1 MYVKCFFYVIQILF
15 IIFLKCHCYKI
26 KCFNI
31 LDLNKKKYYS
41 FREHINCEHIR
52 NSVNR
57 NNLSNVLLRRRTKN
71 ALVKELYVSKLK
83 DNYKTHTNFIRTN
96 NIFLEEDKKIQ
107 ECNINNIINN
117 NVDIQ
122 ENVEKYNILYK
133 NQLDDINILY
143 ILLFNTL
150 MIYKKKYDF
159 FMNENYIRS
168 YYYIYKNNLGRDKKI
183 YNTKNYFIN
192 TFSITWYNTIKPY
205 MNNIFLEILNIIENT
220 LGNKIFYIDIKQ
232 ELNKNRDEIIN
243 ALYNIYKGNF
253 RKRDKK
259 PIKLLFIGSNE
270 YSNLCFKIILLIIK
284 RLRNDI
290 ILDNVITK
298 SPRRK
303 GRNLILK
310 KSNVEDEAIKNNINV
325 FYYDKLKNN
334 IHMLQN
340 KKMDLC
346 ISISFGEIFNCNF
359 FKTIKSNIFSL
370 HPSLLPFYKGA
381 SPIQRSLLNNEI
393 LYGYSVFLTTLNIDS
408 GNVIM
413 KKPFWF
419 NSNYNFND
427 IITIL
432 FTQGTLSLLKNISY
446 LANYNKDIPHK
457 NIYNNNICEETKN
470 NLNQNHVQNKYDSEI
485 NIHNSNLENKNNSR
499 NNILPLNINNVLNN
513 YNNKMYIQN
522 DYNINNN
529 YAPKIKNDEKYVCF
543 FCSTS
548 LFIHNKIRSFINWP
562 KAECTLFLLQNEV
575 IKPLEI
581 KIIKSSYDLNNNY
594 KFIKYDGLINTH
606 DQHTCFD
613 NIPRNFVYIQ
623 NDSLNILCKNN
634 TLLKIYKLQQKN
646 KKIVDAMS
654 FINSINKC
662 SLLY

>member
-1 MYVKCFFYVIQILF
+1 MYIKCFFYVIQILF
-15 IIFLKCHCYKI
+15 IIFLKCHGYKI

-31 LDLNKKKYYS
+31 LDFSKKNYYS
-41 FREHINCEHIR
+41 FRENINCELIK
-52 NSVNR
+52 NNVNK
-57 NNLSNVLLRRRTKN
+57 NNLSNVLLRRRKKKN
-71 ALVKELYVSKLK
+71 ALSKELYVSTFK

-96 NIFLEEDKKIQ
+96 IFLEEDKQIQ
-107 ECNINNIINN
+107 QCNINNIINN
-117 NVDIQ
+117 NVGIQ
-122 ENVEKYNILYK
+122 RNDEKNNILNKY
-133 NQLDDINILY
+133 QMDDINILY
-143 ILLFNTL
+143 ILLLNTSI
-150 MIYKKKYDF
+150 IYKKKYDF
-159 FMNENYIRS
+159 FMNKKYIR
-168 YYYIYKNNLGRDKKI
+168 YYYHIYKNNLERDKKI
-183 YNTKNYFIN
+183 YNIKKYFIN
-192 TFSITWYNTIKPY
+192 KFSISWYNTIKPY

-232 ELNKNRDEIIN
+232 ELCKNKDDIIN
-243 ALYNIYKGNF
+243 TLYDIYKTNF
-253 RKRDKK
+253 TKCDKK

-340 KKMDLC
+340 KEIDLC

-393 LYGYSVFLTTLNIDS
+393 LYGYTVFLTTLNIDS

-419 NSNYNFND
+419 DSNYNFND

-432 FTQGTLSLLKNISY
+432 FTQGTLSLIKNISY
-446 LANYNKDIPHK
+446 LVNYNKDISDTH
-457 NIYNNNICEETKN
+457 IYNNNIYEETN
-470 NLNQNHVQNKYDSEI
+470 NLNPYHVQNKCDNEI
-485 NIHNSNLENKNNSR
+485 NIQSSNLENKNNSR
-499 NNILPLNINNVLNN
+499 NNILPCNINNVQNN

-529 YAPKIKNDEKYVCF
+529 YAPKIKNDEKYICF

-548 LFIHNKIRSFINWP
+548 LFIHNKVRSFINWP

-575 IKPLEI
+575 IKPLEV

-594 KFIKYDGLINTH
+594 KFIKYDKLINTH
-606 DQHTCFD
+606 HHHTCFD

-646 KKIVDAMS
+646 KKIVDALS

>member
-1 MYVKCFFYVIQILF
+1 MYIKCFFYVIQILF
-15 IIFLKCHCYKI
+15 IIFLKCHGYKI

-31 LDLNKKKYYS
+31 LDFSKKNYYS
-41 FREHINCEHIR
+41 FRENINCELIK
-52 NSVNR
+52 NNVNK
-57 NNLSNVLLRRRTKN
+57 NNLSNVLLRRRKKKN
-71 ALVKELYVSKLK
+71 ALAKELYVSTFK

-96 NIFLEEDKKIQ
+96 IFLEEDKQIQ
-107 ECNINNIINN
+107 QCNINNIINN

-122 ENVEKYNILYK
+122 RNDEKNKILNKY
-133 NQLDDINILY
+133 QMDDINILY
-143 ILLFNTL
+143 ILLLNTSI
-150 MIYKKKYDF
+150 IYKKKYDF
-159 FMNENYIRS
+159 FMNKKYIR
-168 YYYIYKNNLGRDKKI
+168 YYYDIYKNNLERDKKI
-183 YNTKNYFIN
+183 YNIKKYFIN
-192 TFSITWYNTIKPY
+192 KFSISWYNTIKPY

-232 ELNKNRDEIIN
+232 ELSKNKDEIIN
-243 ALYNIYKGNF
+243 TLYDIYKTNF
-253 RKRDKK
+253 TKCDKK

-340 KKMDLC
+340 KEIDLC

-393 LYGYSVFLTTLNIDS
+393 LYGYTVFLTTLNIDS

-419 NSNYNFND
+419 DSNYNFND

-432 FTQGTLSLLKNISY
+432 FTQGTLSLIKNISY
-446 LANYNKDIPHK
+446 LANYNKDISDTH
-457 NIYNNNICEETKN
+457 IYNNNIYEETN
-470 NLNQNHVQNKYDSEI
+470 NLNPSHGQNKNDNEI
-485 NIHNSNLENKNNSR
+485 NIHNSNLDNKNNSR
-499 NNILPLNINNVLNN
+499 NNILPCNINNVQNN

-529 YAPKIKNDEKYVCF
+529 YAPKIKNDEKYICF

-548 LFIHNKIRSFINWP
+548 LFIHNKVRSFINWP

-575 IKPLEI
+575 IKPLEV

-594 KFIKYDGLINTH
+594 KFIKYDKLINTH
-606 DQHTCFD
+606 HHHTCFD

-646 KKIVDAMS
+646 KKIVDALS

>member
-1 MYVKCFFYVIQILF
+1 MYKKCSFYVMQILF

-31 LDLNKKKYYS
+31 LDLNKKNYYS
-41 FREHINCEHIR
+41 FSENINCELIR
-52 NSVNR
+52 NSVNK
-57 NNLSNVLLRRRTKN
+57 NNLSNVLLRRRKKN
-71 ALVKELYVSKLK
+71 ALDKELYVSKLK
-83 DNYKTHTNFIRTN
+83 DNYKAHTNFIRT

-117 NVDIQ
+117 NVYI
-122 ENVEKYNILYK
+122 EKNVEKYNILYK
-133 NQLDDINILY
+133 NKMDDINILY
-143 ILLFNTL
+143 ILLLNTSI
-150 MIYKKKYDF
+150 IYKKKYDF
-159 FMNENYIRS
+159 FMNKKKYMRS
-168 YYYIYKNNLGRDKKI
+168 YYYIYKNNLERDNKI

-192 TFSITWYNTIKPY
+192 TLRISWYNTIKPY
-205 MNNIFLEILNIIENT
+205 MNNIFLEILKIIEST

-232 ELNKNRDEIIN
+232 ELNKNKDEIIN
-243 ALYNIYKGNF
+243 TLYAIYKGKFTKWN
-253 RKRDKK
+253 KK

-346 ISISFGEIFNCNF
+346 ISISFGEIFNCSF

-381 SPIQRSLLNNEI
+381 SPIQRSLLNNEK

-419 NSNYNFND
+419 DSNYNFND

-432 FTQGTLSLLKNISY
+432 FTQGTLCLIKNISY
-446 LANYNKDIPHK
+446 LENYNKDITDKYIHNK
-457 NIYNNNICEETKN
+457 NIYEETN
-470 NLNQNHVQNKYDSEI
+470 NLNQNHVKNKYDNEI
-485 NIHNSNLENKNNSR
+485 DIHSFNLENKNISR
-499 NNILPLNINNVLNN
+499 NNILTWNINNVLNN
-513 YNNKMYIQN
+513 YNNKIHIQN
-522 DYNINNN
+522 DYNINNK

-594 KFIKYDGLINTH
+594 KFIKYDKLINNH
-606 DQHTCFD
+606 DHHTCFD

-646 KKIVDAMS
+646 KKIVDALA